1 LIPLRIQERF
11 KIMHLLNI
19 ECSSRRSKSASIAVT
34 NAFLEAYCQA
44 CPGVMVDTLN
54 VWEEKLPDFDQE
66 AIGAKYKGI
75 NKEPMNRAET
85 AVWDKIQELAV
96 RFQQADR
103 IVLGVPMWNFAY
115 PYKLKQLIDL
125 VCQRHLLFTYDGTEY
140 GPLLKT
146 HRAFVVY
153 ARGGTYAEDSPTP
166 ASRFDHQKGYIDFW
180 LKFIGVKEVHTLVVE
195 GTTWRGNEKGQESI
209 AHGQDE
215 AKKLAAD
222 F

>member
-1 LIPLRIQERF
+1 ML
-11 KIMHLLNI
+11 LLNI
-19 ECSSRRSKSASIAVT
+19 QSSPRGAKSASIAVT
-34 NAFLEAYCQA
+34 NAFLDAYQA
-44 CPGVMVDTLN
+44 LHPDTTIDTLN
-54 VWEEKLPDFDQE
+54 VWEENLPDFDSE
-66 AIGAKYKGI
+66 AIGAKYKGVSHQ
-75 NKEPMNRAET
+75 PMDAAE
-85 AVWDKIQELAV
+85 AEIWERIQSLAN
-96 RFQQADR
+96 RFQRADR

-125 VCQRHLLFTYDGTEY
+125 ACQRNMLFTYDGKEY

-146 HRAFVVY
+146 PRAFVVY

-195 GTTWRGNEKGQESI
+195 GTTWGRKEKGEETIARGQE
-209 AHGQDE
+209 E
-215 AKKLAAD
+215 ARNRAAS

>member
-1 LIPLRIQERF
+1 MR
-11 KIMHLLNI
+11 LLNI
-19 ECSSRRSKSASIAVT
+19 ESSPRGSTSASIAVT
-34 NAFLEAYCQA
+34 SAFLEAYRQV

-54 VWEEKLPDFDQE
+54 VWKEKLPDFDQE
-66 AIGAKYKGI
+66 AIGAKYKGVY
-75 NKEPMNRAET
+75 KQAMDQTET
-85 AVWDKIQELAV
+85 AIWHKIQELAA
-96 RFQQADR
+96 RFQHADR

-125 VCQRHLLFTYDGTEY
+125 ACQRNMLFTYDGTQY

-146 HRAFVVY
+146 LRAFVVY

-166 ASRFDHQKGYIDFW
+166 ASLFDHQKGYIDFW
-180 LKFIGVKEVHTLVVE
+180 LKFIGVKEVRTLVVE
-195 GTTWRGNEKGQESI
+195 GTTWRGKEKGEESI
-209 AHGQDE
+209 ARGQAQ

>member
-1 LIPLRIQERF
+1 MMR
-11 KIMHLLNI
+11 LLNI
-19 ECSSRRSKSASIAVT
+19 ESSPRGSRSASIAVT
-34 NAFLEAYCQA
+34 NAFLEAYRQV

-54 VWEEKLPDFDQE
+54 VWEEKLPDFDQQ
-66 AIGAKYKGI
+66 AIGAKYKGVY
-75 NKEPMNRAET
+75 KQPMDEAES
-85 AVWDKIQELAV
+85 AVWDKIQELAR

-125 VCQRHLLFTYDGTEY
+125 ASQRNMLFTYDGIEY

-146 HRAFVVY
+146 PRSFVVY

-166 ASRFDHQKGYIDFW
+166 ASGFDHQKDYIDFW
-180 LKFIGVKEVHTLVVE
+180 LKFIGVKEVRTLVVE
-195 GTTWRGNEKGQESI
+195 GTTWGGPEKGAENI
-209 AHGQDE
+209 ARGRE
-215 AKKLAAD
+215 KAKRMAAD

>member
-1 LIPLRIQERF
+1 
-11 KIMHLLNI
+11 
-19 ECSSRRSKSASIAVT
+19 
-34 NAFLEAYCQA
+34 
-44 CPGVMVDTLN
+44 LN
-54 VWEEKLPDFDQE
+54 VWEEMLPDFDQE
-66 AIGAKYKGI
+66 AIGAKYKGV
-75 NKEPMNRAET
+75 NKEPMDQAET
-85 AVWDKIQELAV
+85 AVWDKIQELVV

-125 VCQRHLLFTYDGTEY
+125 ACQRNMLFTYDCIEY

-146 HRAFVVY
+146 LRAFVVY

-195 GTTWRGNEKGQESI
+195 GTTWLGKEKGEEAIARGQE
-209 AHGQDE
+209 E

>member
-1 LIPLRIQERF
+1 MR
-11 KIMHLLNI
+11 LLNI
-19 ECSSRRSKSASIAVT
+19 ESSPRGSRSASITVT
-34 NAFLEAYCQA
+34 SAFLEAYRQA
-44 CPGVMVDTLN
+44 CPGVVVNALN
-54 VWEEKLPDFDQE
+54 VWEEKLPAFDQE
-66 AIGAKYKGI
+66 AIGAKYKGVY
-75 NKEPMNRAET
+75 KQPMDEAET
-85 AVWDKIQELAV
+85 AVWEKIQELAA

-125 VCQRHLLFTYDGTEY
+125 AAQRNMLFTYDGNEY
-140 GPLLKT
+140 CPLLKT
-146 HRAFVVY
+146 PRALVVF

-195 GTTWRGNEKGQESI
+195 GTTWRGKEKAEESI
-209 AHGQDE
+209 ARGQAE

-222 F
+222 